1 MLFFH
6 LNLSKFLNKKFRIQK
21 LINGHFFRMAN
32 LIEGILKDFDEEF
45 GSGSNL
51 EQFSSAHD
59 ANDFSARHQN
69 NSNIQNTFTQ
79 QQSVLNETQ
88 LKNQSNL
95 QNTFSQQQPI
105 FNEPQPKGQSNLSFK
120 YQVNNPNST
129 QQFNSYNNILSENT
143 FQDEEQQMQSLPS
156 QQGSASA
163 IKINKISVEEATQII
178 NDLKQERIKDA
189 RKMQQ
194 LQTENARL
202 VAKMTILEHT
212 DLKVAELGSRV
223 EQLLQKYLESEQ
235 IRAQQAAQISQLRQ
249 EVIVLKSRISQVG
262 GQLSSNQRISGNSIN
277 SMSNF

>member
-1 MLFFH
+1 
-6 LNLSKFLNKKFRIQK
+6 
-21 LINGHFFRMAN
+21 MAN

-51 EQFSSAHD
+51 EQFSSVHE
-59 ANDFSARHQN
+59 ANDFSLHQQN
-69 NSNIQNTFTQ
+69 NSNIQNSYTQ

-88 LKNQSNL
+88 PKNQSN
-95 QNTFSQQQPI
+95 I
-105 FNEPQPKGQSNLSFK
+105 SFK
-120 YQVNNPNST
+120 YQMNNPNST
-129 QQFNSYNNILSENT
+129 QQFNSYNNLLSENT
-143 FQDEEQQMQSLPS
+143 FQDDDQHLRSPPS
-156 QQGSASA
+156 QINSSAA
-163 IKINKISVEEATQII
+163 PKINKISVEEATQII
-178 NDLKQERIKDA
+178 NDLKRERIKDA
-189 RKMQQ
+189 RKMQE

-262 GQLSSNQRISGNSIN
+262 GQVSPNQRVSVNNI
-277 SMSNF
+277 SNF

>member
-1 MLFFH
+1 
-6 LNLSKFLNKKFRIQK
+6 
-21 LINGHFFRMAN
+21 MAN

-51 EQFSSAHD
+51 EQFSSAQD
-59 ANDFSARHQN
+59 ANDFSTRQQN
-69 NSNIQNTFTQ
+69 NSNLQNLQNNSNMQSMQNTFSQ

-88 LKNQSNL
+88 SKN
-95 QNTFSQQQPI
+95 
-105 FNEPQPKGQSNLSFK
+105 QSNLSFK
-120 YQVNNPNST
+120 YQMNNPNPT
-129 QQFNSYNNILSENT
+129 QQFNSYNNLLSENT
-143 FQDEEQQMQSLPS
+143 FQDDEQQLQSLQSPQNTS
-156 QQGSASA
+156 S
-163 IKINKISVEEATQII
+163 IPKINKISVEEATQII
-178 NDLKQERIKDA
+178 NDLKKERIKDA

-249 EVIVLKSRISQVG
+249 EVIVLKSRISQVSG
-262 GQLSSNQRISGNSIN
+262 QRISGNSIN
-277 SMSNF
+277 NISNF